1 MAVIFQNYFLQKEFQ
16 DLYRVL
22 LVELND
28 CGACG
33 IEKCFYCN
41 KFDASCVSCR
51 NDRCKACIKFFNSIN
66 FFYINSSEEQWDYI
80 CNFLYDIFYLHY
92 ITRQCFFDV
101 HAPLEPSIRD
111 SCFLV
116 SSSDSKK
123 MYTTTNGKKKIYYT
137 LGNRQ
142 YRFYYNPL

>member
-1 MAVIFQNYFLQKEFQ
+1 MAVIFQSYFLQKEFQ

-51 NDRCKACIKFFNSIN
+51 NNRCRACIRFFNSLTFCYN
-66 FFYINSSEEQWDYI
+66 NSSKEQWDYL
-80 CNFLYDIFYLHY
+80 CNFLYDIFRLHD
-92 ITRQCFFDV
+92 ITKRCFFDV
-101 HAPLEPSIRD
+101 RAPLEPSIRN
-111 SCFLV
+111 SYFLV
-116 SSSDSKK
+116 PSNDSKK
-123 MYTTTNGKKKIYYT
+123 MCTATNGKKKIYYT